1 MYLCP
6 VIARL
11 YILDYLRNRRNH
23 KFSPTT
29 SISPISS
36 PHNPL
41 PSRTRRRRHLR
52 RRLRL
57 RLPLE
62 LGKDPCQ
69 RPFLTFFAAFSSFCL
84 FWQRRGPHRAR
95 TRSWPYATALGRRR
109 GEFSPHEILKFGS
122 RALSTAIRS
131 SSVVFVECA

>member
-1 MYLCP
+1 MYLYP
-6 VIARL
+6 VTVHLHIH
-11 YILDYLRNRRNH
+11 DHLRNRRDQ
-23 KFSPTT
+23 KISSTT
-29 SISPISS
+29 SISSISS

-52 RRLRL
+52 PRLRL

-122 RALSTAIRS
+122 RTVSTAIRS

>member
-1 MYLCP
+1 MYLHVYP
-6 VIARL
+6 VTVHLNIHDHL
-11 YILDYLRNRRNH
+11 GNRRNH
-23 KFSPTT
+23 KFSSTT
-29 SISPISS
+29 SISSISS

-41 PSRTRRRRHLR
+41 PSCTR

-57 RLPLE
+57 RLPLK

-69 RPFLTFFAAFSSFCL
+69 RPFLPFFAAFSSCSS
-84 FWQRRGPHRAR
+84 FWRRRWPHRPR
-95 TRSWPYATALGRRR
+95 TRSRPYATALGRRR

-122 RALSTAIRS
+122 RTLSTAIRS